1 MYREFFA
8 QHPMLALPV
17 MSLVLFVAVFAMIV
31 VRTMRH
37 RPAQFDALAALPLD
51 TEEVTRGR

>member
-17 MSLVLFVAVFAMIV
+17 MSLVIFVAVFAMIV
-31 VRTMRH
+31 LRTMR
-37 RPAQFDALAALPLD
+37 RQPAQLDALAALPLD
-51 TEEVTRGR
+51 AEEVTRGR